1 MSSISPEILALME
14 RLIRESERSRIALAT
29 RNARTV
35 ALERAARKVGYDPKT
50 AKVPVEVYLTHT
62 LAGISEASERLRP
75 LVDAEPEDDT
85 PYLVIMAAVNMLE
98 RGADLLPEE
107 GEE

>member
-1 MSSISPEILALME
+1 MNSISPEILAMLE
-14 RLIRESERSRIALAT
+14 RLIRENERSRIALAT

-35 ALERAARKVGYDPKT
+35 ALERAARKIGFDPKT

-98 RGADLLPEE
+98 RGADLLSEGDEE
-107 GEE
+107 

>member
-1 MSSISPEILALME
+1 MNSISPEILAMLE
-14 RLIRESERSRIALAT
+14 RLIRENERSRIALAT

-35 ALERAARKVGYDPKT
+35 ALERAARKVG
-50 AKVPVEVYLTHT
+50 YLTHT

-85 PYLVIMAAVNMLE
+85 PYRVIMAAVNMLE
-98 RGADLLPEE
+98 RGADLLHEGDEE
-107 GEE
+107 